1 MKNVTIRALF
11 GLALLSASGIIA
23 TQMYWVNRAYQLEEK
38 EFNLNVTSSLRNVAN
53 KIWMM
58 KKIQPVVNNVVEQI
72 RPDYF
77 IVHIND
83 KVEPEVL
90 EHFLKEEFTL
100 ENLITDFE
108 YGMYDCM
115 SDSIPVRKF
124 VPMGAQKAL
133 SLTHFELPK
142 LKNENYYFGVYFPDR
157 KKFLLSQLSIWTI
170 SSLVLLLVLVF
181 LAYIVFLVLKQKRLS
196 EVQKD
201 FVNNMTHEF
210 KTPLAS
216 IQLSAEV
223 LKKPGIIHN
232 PQRLLNYATIIDNE
246 AAQLALHVE
255 RVLQMAHAERGT
267 IQLKKESLNWQELI
281 QQVTHSFRNL
291 VASRGGRL
299 ELKLPQAPVMFM
311 GDKLHLKNT
320 LNNLLDNAIKYCDKT
335 PEITILLQENTKAI
349 ELTVRD
355 NGIGIDKAH
364 MKFLFKRF
372 FRVPTGNVHD
382 VKGFGIGLNY
392 VNIIAKAHNGT
403 VYCRSETGVG
413 SEFVLKFRKK

>member
-11 GLALLSASGIIA
+11 ALALLSASGIIA

-38 EFNLNVTSSLRNVAN
+38 EFHLNVTSSLRNVAN

-115 SDSIPVRKF
+115 SDSMPIHQF
-124 VPMGAQKAL
+124 VPMGVQKAL
-133 SLTHFELPK
+133 PLTHFELPK
-142 LKNENYYFGVYFPDR
+142 LKNENYYFSVYFPDR

-170 SSLVLLLVLVF
+170 SSLVLLLVLIF

-267 IQLKKESLNWQELI
+267 IQLKKELLNWQELI
-281 QQVTHSFRNL
+281 EQVTHSFQNL
-291 VASRGGRL
+291 IESRGGQL
-299 ELKLPQAPVMFM
+299 KLKLPQTPVMFM

-320 LNNLLDNAIKYCDKT
+320 LNNLLDNAVKYCDKT

-372 FRVPTGNVHD
+372 FRVPTGNVHN

>member
-11 GLALLSASGIIA
+11 ALALLSAAGIIA

-115 SDSIPVRKF
+115 SDSIPVRGF
-124 VPMGAQKAL
+124 VPMGAQRMLPA
-133 SLTHFELPK
+133 TRPELPR

-157 KKFLLSQLSIWTI
+157 KRFLLSQLSIWTI

-267 IQLKKESLNWQELI
+267 IQLKKELLNWQELI
-281 QQVTHSFRNL
+281 HQVTHSFQSLIEKNGGTLNL
-291 VASRGGRL
+291 L
-299 ELKLPQAPVMFM
+299 LPEHPVLFN
-311 GDKLHLKNT
+311 GDKLHLKNA
-320 LNNLLDNAIKYCDKT
+320 LNNLLDNAVKYCDKT
-335 PEITILLQENTKAI
+335 PEITIRLQETAKTI
-349 ELTVRD
+349 ELSVQD
-355 NGIGIDKAH
+355 NGIGIDKVH
-364 MKFLFKRF
+364 LKFLFKRF

-392 VNIIAKAHNGT
+392 VNIIAKAHNGEVSCT
-403 VYCRSETGVG
+403 SEPGLG
-413 SEFVLKFRKK
+413 SIFVLKFHKK